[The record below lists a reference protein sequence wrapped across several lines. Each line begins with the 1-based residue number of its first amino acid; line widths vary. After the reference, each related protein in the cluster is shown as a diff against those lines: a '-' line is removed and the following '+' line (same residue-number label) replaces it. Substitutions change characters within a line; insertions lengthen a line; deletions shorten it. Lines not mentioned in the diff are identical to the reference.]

1 MAWWIFQSL
10 VTTAALAAM
19 VALVCRYG
27 RIGPVA
33 RHALWVIVL
42 VKFVTPPL
50 VVWPWAAPDPFGLDR
65 QEVTERASSE
75 VTERASSEVTERVDR
90 GPATTPTAEVAQVA
104 TTSVLEPR
112 ESRSESSLQMS
123 TVLVCAWIA
132 GSVCLLTIEGIRLLR
147 QARRVARALPA
158 DPAIEQRVAVLAGQL
173 GVSPVAVLTMPGATS
188 PVVWCLGRPKL
199 LWPADL
205 GDQND
210 ACIDGLIVHELAH
223 IARRDHIVGWIE
235 LVAGVAWWWNPLFWS
250 VRRALREQAE
260 LACDAWVISALPNGR
275 RAYAESLLA
284 LSSLG
289 AAPAASIAAVVGV
302 RASSRRVLERRLVMI
317 MKGRAPLRLPLAGFI
332 ALAVVALAT
341 LPAWAS
347 GNTDQ
352 QPASPP
358 VVAQQPTPVPVVVP
372 VPGQAKPQP
381 AKEGT
386 PTVAPSRKVTPAPA
400 ASTHAGVPVTPH
412 PPQVM
417 HAQEPSRP
425 TRHVAVT
432 PVPSPQMQVTTPRPV
447 HRAPFSYFT
456 ATTELTEEGQKLI
469 EKFNT
474 QREAIQKEVDAK
486 VEVERQATIKQL
498 QALQDQY
505 AKAGK
510 LDEAVAIRDYLKAG
524 GPTDPKVAWVI
535 RRTP

>member
-10 VTTAALAAM
+10 VTTAALAAT
-19 VALVCRYG
+19 VAIVCRFG

-50 VVWPWAAPDPFGLDR
+50 VVWPWAAPDPLGLTR
-65 QEVTERASSE
+65 LEHEEVTESIAPGR
-75 VTERASSEVTERVDR
+75 T
-90 GPATTPTAEVAQVA
+90 EVAA
-104 TTSVLEPR
+104 GHSVEPPRVELSGVPAAPVSMPVSR
-112 ESRSESSLQMS
+112 ESQDDSFLQMS
-123 TVLVCAWIA
+123 TVFIALWIA
-132 GSVCLLTIEGIRLLR
+132 GSMCLLAIEGVRLLR

-158 DPAIEQRVAVLAGQL
+158 DPAIQRRVTALAGQL
-173 GVSPVAVLTMPGATS
+173 RVSPVAVLTMPGATS
-188 PVVWCLGRPKL
+188 PVVWCLGRPTL

-205 GDQND
+205 GDQSD

-223 IARRDHIVGWIE
+223 IARRDHFVGWIE

-317 MKGRAPLRLPLAGFI
+317 MKGRAPLRLPWAVLI
-332 ALAVVALAT
+332 ALAVVAMAT
-341 LPAWAS
+341 LPAWATEN
-347 GNTDQ
+347 GQ
-352 QPASPP
+352 QPAPAAQ
-358 VVAQQPTPVPVVVP
+358 VAQKPTPTPAPAITQVKPQSEPKPAPAVVP
-372 VPGQAKPQP
+372 ARP
-381 AKEGT
+381 
-386 PTVAPSRKVTPAPA
+386 VTPAPA
-400 ASTHAGVPVTPH
+400 RATHGALPIERPV
-412 PPQVM
+412 QV
-417 HAQEPSRP
+417 APSRP
-425 TRHVAVT
+425 ATWTGAAQHK
-432 PVPSPQMQVTTPRPV
+432 
-447 HRAPFSYFT
+447 APFTFFT
-456 ATTELTEEGQKLI
+456 NPTALTDEGKQLV
-469 EKFNT
+469 EKFVA
-474 QREAIQKEVDAK
+474 QREVIQKEADAK
-486 VEVERQATIKQL
+486 VESERQAVIKEL

-510 LDEAVAIRDYLKAG
+510 LDEAVAIRDYLRAG
-524 GPTDPKVAWVI
+524 GPSDQKYSWVFK
-535 RRTP
+535 RTP